1 MIVKNEDVQAIIIK
15 IRHSYIAVAIYC
27 RKRWSTHQFF
37 QWHDTC
43 FASDAAHRIFSPF
56 EVRRGEDLRRIAR
69 HFSFGRHFGCS
80 IWGVVVLLGL
90 LSGWTWY
97 PYFCNKVQGDLWPLT
112 FDLWPLSKMMMGW
125 EDSSSI
131 GIPSDA
137 QKPFRRRLV
146 FLSNIAVK
154 FTGFSLKVGIQYN

>member
-27 RKRWSTHQFF
+27 RKRWSTHLFF

-112 FDLWPLSKMMMGW
+112 FDLCRKWWWDEKTAVQLG
-125 EDSSSI
+125 
-131 GIPSDA
+131 
-137 QKPFRRRLV
+137 
-146 FLSNIAVK
+146 FLQMRKNLFVVDWS
-154 FTGFSLKVGIQYN
+154 FSLTSPLNSLVSH